1 MANHIKMTVWAV
13 LGTLAL
19 TSVAEAMSINRCARM
34 LRDGAG
40 RETVL
45 NACETCIIVK
55 VERHRPGQNP
65 GTPNQRDYIIPSG
78 SHQPLSFR
86 GPGLTRI
93 VSEGVCPTPGAP
105 VQ

>member
-1 MANHIKMTVWAV
+1 MENLIKTTVWV
-13 LGTLAL
+13 LLSVMAFA
-19 TSVAEAMSINRCARM
+19 SVAEAMPINRCARM
-34 LRDGAG
+34 LRDAAG

-55 VERHRPGQNP
+55 VERHRPGQNL

-78 SHQPLSFR
+78 SHQPLPFR

-93 VSEGVCPTPGAP
+93 VSEGTCPTPGAP
-105 VQ
+105 AQ